1 MAEAVTHGTAALG
14 RGQRAETYFFYLSL
28 DGTIPSLVF
37 ESYIGKEK
45 VCLWPKRIGARGLE
59 MRT

>member
-1 MAEAVTHGTAALG
+1 MAQQPWGGG
-14 RGQRAETYFFYLSL
+14 RELKHIFFYLSL
-28 DGTIPSLVF
+28 DGTILSLVF

-59 MRT
+59 MQT

>member
-1 MAEAVTHGTAALG
+1 MAEVVTHGTAALG
-14 RGQRAETYFFYLSL
+14 QGQRAETYFFYLSL